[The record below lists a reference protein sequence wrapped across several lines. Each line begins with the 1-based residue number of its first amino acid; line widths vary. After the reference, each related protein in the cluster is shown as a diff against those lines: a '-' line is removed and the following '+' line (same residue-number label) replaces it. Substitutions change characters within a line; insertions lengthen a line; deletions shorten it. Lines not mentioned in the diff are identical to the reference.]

1 LQLCQPLLG
10 ITNKFLLLPE
20 TFQHPLSPEIAARK
34 TKRKNRQ
41 RQATQV
47 LQEENHQ
54 NVLKF
59 LKKVP
64 SLKLIRISNT
74 FIILF

>member
-1 LQLCQPLLG
+1 MSIAIVPTF
-10 ITNKFLLLPE
+10 IRKKINSFLPE

-34 TKRKNRQ
+34 TKSKNRQ

-54 NVLKF
+54 NVL
-59 LKKVP
+59 
-64 SLKLIRISNT
+64 
-74 FIILF
+74 